1 MFASRIFPI
10 AFALALSTAA
20 VAQGAPVST
29 PAPDA
34 GAASTMPRDC
44 TKPMARHDH
53 GAEKGT
59 PTPMSAVCP
68 TATTASPAKAK
79 SKPGHDHARF
89 HKLM

>member
-10 AFALALSTAA
+10 AFALALSAAA
-20 VAQGAPVST
+20 VAQEAPVPT

-44 TKPMARHDH
+44 AKPMARHDH

-59 PTPMSAVCP
+59 PTPMSAGCP
-68 TATTASPAKAK
+68 MATSASPAKTKAK
-79 SKPGHDHARF
+79 LGHDHAKF